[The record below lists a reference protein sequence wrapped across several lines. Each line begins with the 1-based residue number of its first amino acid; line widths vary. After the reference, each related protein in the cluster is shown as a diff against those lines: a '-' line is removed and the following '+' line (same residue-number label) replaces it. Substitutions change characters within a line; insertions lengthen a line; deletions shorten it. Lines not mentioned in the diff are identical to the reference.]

1 MFRGPTL
8 LHEPGPRGRVT
19 CVRHRTGGGVTNE
32 VLRPIFVRPR
42 TSPAGPSGGVGC
54 EERGEGSTEFP
65 MQLVSDRQKVW
76 FLKVLGLP

>member
-1 MFRGPTL
+1 M
-8 LHEPGPRGRVT
+8 
-19 CVRHRTGGGVTNE
+19 TNE